1 MLAEKSS
8 LKMSSH
14 DLRNNNQ
21 QVDCQDGP
29 LSSRLKNKC
38 PDSRS
43 TSRKSVRRL
52 YPRLSASSIVKIP
65 HSHLPNGVIPASKK
79 KKSLTFNTKYL
90 IETGGR
96 RGQYFEEKFE
106 EN

>member
-8 LKMSSH
+8 LTMSSH
-14 DLRNNNQ
+14 DLLNNNQ
-21 QVDCQDGP
+21 QVDCQDIS

-52 YPRLSASSIVKIP
+52 YPRLSASSIVKSQ

-79 KKSLTFNTKYL
+79 NKSLTFNTKYL
-90 IETGGR
+90 METGGR
-96 RGQYFEEKFE
+96 QGQYF
-106 EN
+106 